1 MLDRHEFLTWVLEC
15 FEKIR
20 PGEDELLKLLLP
32 LLLRVRPGVG
42 VGDLGTLGGGGVRC
56 ECRVPRVPR
65 GEPGVLI
72 GMSSQYSGEFVQS
85 AYLSRRLAYFCTRRL
100 ALQLDGVSS
109 HSSHV
114 MSAQS
119 TSTLPTTPAPQPPTS
134 STPSTPFSDLLMCP
148 QHRPLVFGLSCI
160 LQVGTGWAQGSREEH
175 CEKIWVPVL
184 ENWGGRF

>member
-32 LLLRVRPGVG
+32 LLLRVRPRTWGRVG
-42 VGDLGTLGGGGVRC
+42 GEVRGWGRC
-56 ECRVPRVPR
+56 ESRVP
-65 GEPGVLI
+65 GVEL
-72 GMSSQYSGEFVQS
+72 GLCFFSSQYSGEFVQS

-100 ALQLDGVSS
+100 ALQLDGMSS

-134 STPSTPFSDLLMCP
+134 SAPPTPFSDLLMCP

-160 LQVGTGWAQGSREEH
+160 LQVGTGWTPPVIEHIDRCPDGS
-175 CEKIWVPVL
+175 WVPVL
-184 ENWGGRF
+184 ENGGDS

>member
-1 MLDRHEFLTWVLEC
+1 
-15 FEKIR
+15 
-20 PGEDELLKLLLP
+20 
-32 LLLRVRPGVG
+32 
-42 VGDLGTLGGGGVRC
+42 
-56 ECRVPRVPR
+56 
-65 GEPGVLI
+65 
-72 GMSSQYSGEFVQS
+72 MSSQYSGEFVQS

-119 TSTLPTTPAPQPPTS
+119 TSTLPTTPAPQPPSS

-160 LQVGTGWAQGSREEH
+160 LQVGTGWSHESISIKRHLENSQ
-175 CEKIWVPVL
+175 VLVL
-184 ENWGGRF
+184 ENGSDSNLRPKVGEGLRDGVVPPQGLRMTCIRSQRVGSYSGLLDR

>member
-1 MLDRHEFLTWVLEC
+1 M
-15 FEKIR
+15 
-20 PGEDELLKLLLP
+20 
-32 LLLRVRPGVG
+32 
-42 VGDLGTLGGGGVRC
+42 
-56 ECRVPRVPR
+56 
-65 GEPGVLI
+65 

-109 HSSHV
+109 HSSHI

-160 LQVGTGWAQGSREEH
+160 LQVGTVWAQGSIKKH
-175 CEKIWVPVL
+175 PEKTWMPVL
-184 ENWGGRF
+184 KNGGDSQWEVGAGTEYLLGDCCFSFLGH

>member
-1 MLDRHEFLTWVLEC
+1 MRAVS
-15 FEKIR
+15 
-20 PGEDELLKLLLP
+20 
-32 LLLRVRPGVG
+32 
-42 VGDLGTLGGGGVRC
+42 LGKNW
-56 ECRVPRVPR
+56 
-65 GEPGVLI
+65 GVLI
-72 GMSSQYSGEFVQS
+72 VMSSQYSGEFVQS

-160 LQVGTGWAQGSREEH
+160 LQVGTRWAYGSIKRPL
-175 CEKIWVPVL
+175 EK
-184 ENWGGRF
+184 N

>member
-1 MLDRHEFLTWVLEC
+1 MSL
-15 FEKIR
+15 
-20 PGEDELLKLLLP
+20 GENW
-32 LLLRVRPGVG
+32 
-42 VGDLGTLGGGGVRC
+42 GG
-56 ECRVPRVPR
+56 
-65 GEPGVLI
+65 LI
-72 GMSSQYSGEFVQS
+72 IMSSQYSGEFVQS

-160 LQVGTGWAQGSREEH
+160 LQVGTGWSHESIHIKRH
-175 CEKIWVPVL
+175 LEKSQVLVL
-184 ENWGGRF
+184 ENGSDSNLGAKVGTENLLGNCWLLIHGVLVPFQLIPIQA